1 MADLDKA
8 LDSNAHRPR
17 ELPSDN
23 IQTLNVKDTKGKAR
37 ISRTRISHG
46 AVAMDSNS
54 PTHQNKLISNANKA
68 SESDQFIFNN
78 AEENNNRLMI
88 IEDVQVED

>member
-8 LDSNAHRPR
+8 LDSNAHKPR
-17 ELPSDN
+17 ELPSDH

-46 AVAMDSNS
+46 AVALDSQTPS
-54 PTHQNKLISNANKA
+54 SKLFGVDAAAKA
-68 SESDQFIFNN
+68 SENDQYIFDHDQKQTLV
-78 AEENNNRLMI
+78 A
-88 IEDVQVED
+88 DA

>member
-54 PTHQNKLISNANKA
+54 PVHHNKLISNAKA